1 MIKSGPNGT
10 NFVYGFRFRG
20 QIGQLRAHNKQ
31 FGSLILE
38 CRLGERN
45 FTEKFAMKY
54 ITCCAIGFVLVLS
67 WFETSAQSSIEI
79 HVNNIKSKKGSIQF
93 GLFTTEADYL
103 KNPIEK
109 RVIKSTGKDV
119 TVVFE
124 NLQPGDYA
132 LSVIHDENENGQ
144 LDSNALG
151 IPKEGF
157 AFGNNA
163 LSSFGPPSFEK
174 AKITIVDQDIKQDI
188 KLKYF

>member
-1 MIKSGPNGT
+1 MAQIWQAESA
-10 NFVYGFRFRG
+10 FRNANNTADS
-20 QIGQLRAHNKQ
+20 QQKTVQ
-31 FGSLILE
+31 KPYFGMPFKGIDIYKK
-38 CRLGERN
+38 
-45 FTEKFAMKY
+45 FTMKF
-54 ITCCAIGFVLVLS
+54 IICCAVIVVFVLNY
-67 WFETSAQSSIEI
+67 FAANAQSSLEI

-103 KNPIEK
+103 KNPVEK
-109 RVIKSTGKDV
+109 KVVKSTGKDV

-132 LSVIHDENENGQ
+132 LSVIHDENENGA

-163 LSSFGPPSFEK
+163 LGSFGPPPFEK
-174 AKITIVDQDIKQDI
+174 AKITITDVDVKQDI

>member
-1 MIKSGPNGT
+1 
-10 NFVYGFRFRG
+10 
-20 QIGQLRAHNKQ
+20 
-31 FGSLILE
+31 
-38 CRLGERN
+38 
-45 FTEKFAMKY
+45 MKY
-54 ITCCAIGFVLVLS
+54 IRYCTLLLVIVIN
-67 WFETSAQSSIEI
+67 WFESSAQSSLEI
-79 HVNNIKSKKGSIQF
+79 HVNNIKSKKGSIRF
-93 GLFTTEADYL
+93 GLFSTEADYL

-109 RVIKSTGKDV
+109 KVIKSTGKDV

-132 LSVIHDENENGQ
+132 LSVIHDENENGE

-163 LSSFGPPSFEK
+163 LGSFGPPPFEK
-174 AKITIVDQDIKQDI
+174 AKITIVDQDVKQDI

>member
-1 MIKSGPNGT
+1 M
-10 NFVYGFRFRG
+10 F
-20 QIGQLRAHNKQ
+20 
-31 FGSLILE
+31 
-38 CRLGERN
+38 
-45 FTEKFAMKY
+45 
-54 ITCCAIGFVLVLS
+54 
-67 WFETSAQSSIEI
+67 AQSSLEI
-79 HVNNIKSKKGSIQF
+79 HLNNVKSKKGSIQF

-103 KNPIEK
+103 KNPVEK
-109 RVIKSTGKDV
+109 KIIKSTGKDV

-132 LSVIHDENENGQ
+132 LSVIHDENENGE

-163 LSSFGPPSFEK
+163 LGSFGPPPFEK
-174 AKITIVDQDIKQDI
+174 AKITIADQNVKQEI

>member
-1 MIKSGPNGT
+1 ML
-10 NFVYGFRFRG
+10 FV
-20 QIGQLRAHNKQ
+20 I
-31 FGSLILE
+31 
-38 CRLGERN
+38 
-45 FTEKFAMKY
+45 
-54 ITCCAIGFVLVLS
+54 VLN
-67 WFETSAQSSIEI
+67 WFDTSAQSSLEI
-79 HVNNIKSKKGSIQF
+79 HLNNIKSKKGSIQF
-93 GLFTTEADYL
+93 VLFTTEEDYL

-109 RVIKSTGKDV
+109 KVIKSTGKDV

-163 LSSFGPPSFEK
+163 LGSFGPPPFEK

-188 KLKYF
+188 NLKYF